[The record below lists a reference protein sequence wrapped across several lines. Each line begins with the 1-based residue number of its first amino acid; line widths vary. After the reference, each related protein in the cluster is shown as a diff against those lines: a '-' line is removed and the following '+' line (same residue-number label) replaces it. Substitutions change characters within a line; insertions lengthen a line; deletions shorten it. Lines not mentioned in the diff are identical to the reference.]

1 MTVPRAVFLYERVIV
16 MIEDAMVHYGP
27 KGNFRALGAYLQRC
41 KELREKLANA
51 ETPEEVDAIERELEE
66 CRKRYMES
74 KVETAV
80 KIDE

>member
-1 MTVPRAVFLYERVIV
+1 

-41 KELREKLANA
+41 KELREKLAKA
-51 ETPEEVDAIERELEE
+51 QTPEETDAIERQLEE
-66 CRKRYMES
+66 VRKRYMES

-80 KIDE
+80 MMND